1 MLRKPSVLGLKTII
15 LLCTSYMTLYNIDI
29 NQNVNFICYEIQYNT
44 KNCCHIYSLLPYF
57 GFPHSKNAYWTKQ
70 FTWKPWLLALHSEAC
85 NCVLEKL
92 SLKLEND
99 CSSHCVQPIV
109 KHWVTVWRVCNCT
122 WRTNFINMKLICYE
136 RTVKKIFLFALIC
149 LVTLFSLSTF
159 TTVGK
164 PSASGYSLF
173 ACWNGVKLFL
183 WLTTPCLNYIWML
196 NFVL

>member
-109 KHWVTVWRVCNCT
+109 NHWVSWFRA
-122 WRTNFINMKLICYE
+122 R
-136 RTVKKIFLFALIC
+136 
-149 LVTLFSLSTF
+149 SLNTSL
-159 TTVGK
+159 K
-164 PSASGYSLF
+164 PF
-173 ACWNGVKLFL
+173 
-183 WLTTPCLNYIWML
+183 LTTGGWQLEKCVYWNLLVSLKW
-196 NFVL
+196 VLMSSLDCCANLSPL